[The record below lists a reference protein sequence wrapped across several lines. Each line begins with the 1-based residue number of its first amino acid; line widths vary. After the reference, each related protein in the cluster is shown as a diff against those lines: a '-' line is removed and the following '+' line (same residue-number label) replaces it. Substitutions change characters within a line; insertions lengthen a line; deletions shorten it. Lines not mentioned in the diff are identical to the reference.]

1 MVLLL
6 STHLNLTFT
15 MRGKSQVACKLKKKV
30 RIVPS
35 LLNCP
40 CIFTSKSL
48 KKKKTQKTQI
58 KCFEGPH
65 IVELTHVASR
75 PVCQSLEI

>member
-15 MRGKSQVACKLKKKV
+15 MRGKSQVACKLKKKL

-48 KKKKTQKTQI
+48 KKTLKKLRLSVLRD
-58 KCFEGPH
+58 H
-65 IVELTHVASR
+65 I
-75 PVCQSLEI
+75 